1 MVPQSSNPTR
11 INELPATAAG
21 TAAGAVENIDIAPV
35 VPVNSGATTTTPNY
49 KQHQKIAAR
58 AARFDACGTNLGL
71 VKERTNKTQGGSI
84 MTVLIILL
92 MFSIFMTLDY
102 VYSRRRAEQP
112 VLADQPEAIP
122 LPHASEPVWVGGYQL
137 PEDIRYHLGHTWVRP
152 LSGDTVVVGID
163 DFARRLVGKA
173 DQVALPEAGARL
185 TAGRAAFRVTTHTGD
200 ADLVAPLSGEVLE
213 VNPRLGTQP
222 GLVSDEP
229 YGRGW
234 LVKMKSHDL
243 ASALRNLMD
252 GSLARR
258 WTEDARGRLDM
269 QLVALSGSVLQD
281 GGEPVAD
288 FAAHLPE
295 EDWKRLVR
303 EFLLT

>member
-1 MVPQSSNPTR
+1 
-11 INELPATAAG
+11 
-21 TAAGAVENIDIAPV
+21 
-35 VPVNSGATTTTPNY
+35 
-49 KQHQKIAAR
+49 
-58 AARFDACGTNLGL
+58 
-71 VKERTNKTQGGSI
+71 
-84 MTVLIILL
+84 MTVLLILL
-92 MFSIFMTLDY
+92 MFAVFMTLDY
-102 VYSRRRAEQP
+102 AFGRRTATQAIA
-112 VLADQPEAIP
+112 ADQPESIP
-122 LPHASEPVWVGGYQL
+122 LPHTTEPVWVGGYQL

-152 LSGDTVVVGID
+152 LTGDTVAVGMD
-163 DFARRLVGKA
+163 DFARRLVGRA
-173 DQVALPEAGARL
+173 DHVALPAAGSRL
-185 TAGRAAFRVTTHTGD
+185 TAGRPAFRVTTGTGD

-213 VNPRLGTQP
+213 VNPRLAAQP
-222 GLVSDEP
+222 SLASDDP

-234 LVKMKSHDL
+234 LVKIKSHDL
-243 ASALRNLMD
+243 ASGLRNLMD

-295 EDWKRLVR
+295 EDWQRLVH